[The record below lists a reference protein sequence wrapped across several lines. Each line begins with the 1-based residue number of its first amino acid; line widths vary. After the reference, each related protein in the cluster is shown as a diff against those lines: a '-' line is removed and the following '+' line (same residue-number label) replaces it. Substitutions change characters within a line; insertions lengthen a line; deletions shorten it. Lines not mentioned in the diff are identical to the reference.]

1 MVKIWKT
8 YLNGNLTKLNG
19 ETTNKICIGIYPNMT
34 VEQANVI
41 VENFKNNPEPNYE
54 YSIETDAN

>member
-34 VEQANVI
+34 IEQANVI
-41 VENFKNNPEPNYE
+41 VENFKKNPEPNYE
-54 YSIETDAN
+54 YSI